1 MIKYKQDFPINEE
14 VNAPF
19 QITEELGKI
28 DGYENWGTG
37 NRVIEPNE
45 NGIMR
50 PVLGEDGKP
59 VTVDRYIFVNGSDD
73 MDETEVK
80 AVIDKYIADYPA
92 YAEVKQAEFD
102 ALEYAREREDKYPSW
117 QDQMDM
123 QYHDAVDGT
132 TTWKDA
138 VQAVKDAHPKP
149 E

>member
-1 MIKYKQDFPINEE
+1 MQYKQNFPTHASGI
-14 VNAPF
+14 APSYLS
-19 QITEELGKI
+19 EELEKI
-28 DGYENWGTG
+28 DGYENWGAS

-73 MDETEVK
+73 MDEAEVK
-80 AVIDKYIADYPA
+80 ATIDKYIAEYPA
-92 YAEVKQAEFD
+92 YAEAKQAEFD

-117 QDQMDM
+117 QEQMDM

-132 TTWKDA
+132 TTWQDA
-138 VQAVKDAHPKP
+138 VQAVKDANPKP

>member
-1 MIKYKQDFPINEE
+1 MIYKQDFSIVETDS
-14 VNAPF
+14 APSYLG
-19 QITEELGKI
+19 EELSKI
-28 DGYENWGTG
+28 DGYESWGVG
-37 NRVIEPNE
+37 NRVIKPNE

-59 VTVDRYIFVNGSDD
+59 VTVDRYITVTGSDD
-73 MDETEVK
+73 MDEAEVK
-80 AVIDKYIADYPA
+80 ATIDKYLADYPA
-92 YAEVKQAEFD
+92 YAEEKQAEFD

-117 QDQMDM
+117 QEQMDM

-132 TTWKDA
+132 TTWQDA